1 MHKLL
6 NQPADQPYDA
16 VMVNVKED
24 GLGPALAKAIRVLTA
39 IVPIFG
45 VTDRGHKDSERF
57 IEMGVFSVLHKPFSM
72 EFFLSF
78 LSQIDALYETKQQS
92 REVVS
97 MRLSGKAPVPVVA
110 PMAAPVPGVAS
121 SSPLVVV
128 PGGGGGPN
136 TFSQPRNIPTEVGV
150 VAHTERP
157 KNRPIRLDD
166 DLSVKGLGSISS
178 HTGMIDRSKG
188 LVI

>member
-39 IVPIFG
+39 TVPIFG

-78 LSQIDALYETKQQS
+78 LSQIDALYEKKLQS

-97 MRLSGKAPVPVVA
+97 MRLSGKAPVP
-110 PMAAPVPGVAS
+110 GVAS
-121 SSPLVVV
+121 SSPLMVVADA
-128 PGGGGGPN
+128 GAGPN

-150 VAHTERP
+150 VAHIERP

-166 DLSVKGLGSISS
+166 DLSVKGLGSIAS
-178 HTGMIDRSKG
+178 HTGLIDRTKG